1 MSPAGPPSV
10 MGELISGTEMI
21 ILHVGLL
28 GINTEGLN
36 CEDHILTGKPSSWTI
51 ITHSSDYRAQ
61 TKFGVR

>member
-21 ILHVGLL
+21 MLDLL

>member
-1 MSPAGPPSV
+1 

-21 ILHVGLL
+21 ILGLL